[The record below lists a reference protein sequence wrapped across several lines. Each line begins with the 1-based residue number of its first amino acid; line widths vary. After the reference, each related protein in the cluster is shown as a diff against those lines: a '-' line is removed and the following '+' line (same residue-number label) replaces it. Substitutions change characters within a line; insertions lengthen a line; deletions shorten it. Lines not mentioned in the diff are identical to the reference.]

1 MERRTM
7 ATQADHDSAPDPAPK
22 GTAPMAERGSDKK
35 DSQLI
40 LRMNKAER
48 DAFVA
53 LCQEMDSSA
62 AREIRRF
69 IRKFVK
75 KYGNG

>member
-1 MERRTM
+1 MVTE
-7 ATQADHDSAPDPAPK
+7 ADHTDATAADTGL
-22 GTAPMAERGSDKK
+22 GTDTGPGKK

-48 DAFVA
+48 DTFIA

-75 KYGNG
+75 KNSKR

>member
-1 MERRTM
+1 MVTE
-7 ATQADHDSAPDPAPK
+7 ADHTDA
-22 GTAPMAERGSDKK
+22 TAADAISGKK

-48 DAFVA
+48 DAFIA
-53 LCQEMDSSA
+53 LCQDMDSSA

-75 KYGNG
+75 KNTKG

>member
-1 MERRTM
+1 M
-7 ATQADHDSAPDPAPK
+7 ASGADQTDATAADPVP
-22 GTAPMAERGSDKK
+22 GKK

-48 DAFVA
+48 DEFIA
-53 LCQEMDSSA
+53 LCQEQDSSA

-75 KYGNG
+75 KNANG

>member
-1 MERRTM
+1 MVTESDHTE
-7 ATQADHDSAPDPAPK
+7 ATKGPAPAPQSSE
-22 GTAPMAERGSDKK
+22 TAAETGLVKK

-69 IRKFVK
+69 IRQFVK
-75 KYGNG
+75 KHTKE